1 MKMPR
6 RTVIEAKAT
15 LFSDLFHQGRF
26 SVPWHQRYY
35 DWKAEDVQ
43 ALLYDID
50 EAVKEDRDCY
60 FLGAIMLVE
69 AGNGLWEINDGQQ
82 RMVTISLICA
92 SLCRRFAHSAGGSQ
106 REGLALR
113 MLFDLDDKETWI
125 LDNAENYPPRI
136 SPPRNDGTRYRQ
148 MIRGNTIGTN
158 GMLNSAWEEIE
169 KFFSPMN
176 MEMLEEYFD
185 FILGKLEVACL
196 YVPRRIDP
204 NAVYETIN
212 SRGKQLDD
220 LDRIRNFLYSY
231 FNAAE
236 DSEKRISLHED
247 LERIRFL
254 IRNTEKAS
262 EYMRCHLQCR
272 YGFLRKD
279 NFYRDVRDA
288 VRIQRDKKY
297 DSNDSPADYAF
308 ILTKQIA
315 QPESLDLFRT
325 MTATNP
331 NPEFIRAFET
341 ASGTSKSPRSLAV
354 FIRELQRYKVTQP
367 LVFAILTRYIRE
379 PDKRRKKAV
388 ARLANK
394 NLNRLATFV
403 LRTAFVAP
411 KFEPSHFETEFSNY
425 AKNIMSAT
433 KFPDDEFA
441 TFLRE
446 CDRSEYGILDDS
458 RFQDAMIE
466 ARMTGDRKIKQFLLG
481 INSIRQR
488 DVRLLNQRFCTI
500 EHILP
505 KSPQHW
511 GGWIGFKDVDGT
523 DWFQRIGNLTLMGPT
538 DNKPGDKY
546 NASFAKKRA
555 SYGESSLAI
564 TRELKDYDDWTP
576 ARIEARQRDM
586 VKRATIVWKFV

>member
-1 MKMPR
+1 MPR
-6 RTVIEAKAT
+6 STVIEARAT

-26 SVPWHQRYY
+26 AVPWHQRYY
-35 DWKAEDVQ
+35 DWKAGDVH
-43 ALLYDID
+43 ALLHDID
-50 EAVKEDRDCY
+50 EAVREDRDCY
-60 FLGAIMLVE
+60 FLGAIILVE
-69 AGNGLWEINDGQQ
+69 VNNELWEINDGQQ

-92 SLCRRFAHSAGGSQ
+92 SLCRRFAHSAEGSQ

-113 MLFDLDDKETWI
+113 MLFDLDDKETWM
-125 LDNAENYPPRI
+125 LEDAESYTPRI

-158 GMLNSAWEEIE
+158 GLLNSAWEEIE
-169 KFFSPMN
+169 KFFSPMSVG
-176 MEMLEEYFD
+176 MLEKYFD

-220 LDRIRNFLYSY
+220 LDRVRNFLYSY
-231 FNAAE
+231 FNESA
-236 DSEKRISLHED
+236 DSERRASVHEN
-247 LERIRFL
+247 LERIRLF
-254 IRNTEKAS
+254 IRSTEKAS

-272 YGFLRKD
+272 YGFLHKD

-288 VRIQRDKKY
+288 VRTQRDKQY
-297 DSNDSPADYAF
+297 GSNDSPADYAF
-308 ILTKQIA
+308 ILAKQIA
-315 QPESLDLFRT
+315 RPESLDLFST
-325 MTATNP
+325 MTAANP
-331 NPEFIRAFET
+331 NPEFIRAFEI
-341 ASGTSKSPRSLAV
+341 ASGSSKAPRNLAV

-367 LVFAILTRYIRE
+367 LVFALLNWYIRE
-379 PDKRRKKAV
+379 SDNSRKRSV
-388 ARLANK
+388 ARLANR
-394 NLNRLATFV
+394 NLSRLATFV

-411 KFEPSHFETEFSNY
+411 KFEPSHFEEDFSNY
-425 AKNIMSAT
+425 AKDIMAASE
-433 KFPDDEFA
+433 FPDDEFA
-441 TFLRE
+441 AFLRK

-458 RFQDAMIE
+458 KFQNAIIE
-466 ARMTGDRKIKQFLLG
+466 TRMKGDRKIKQFLLG
-481 INSIRQR
+481 ISGIRQS
-488 DVRLLNQRFCTI
+488 DIRLVNQRFCTI

-511 GGWIGFKDVDGT
+511 NGWTGFKDVDGA

-555 SYGESSLAI
+555 SYGDSSLAI

-576 ARIEARQRDM
+576 ARIEARQRAMARDA
-586 VKRATIVWKFV
+586 VRVWAFD